1 MADSI
6 IIKCGALGNRS
17 AMPTLAVGE
26 LGYRTDEKAL
36 YIGTKE
42 GNVRLVG
49 GDGASDIST
58 LLADVSALK
67 SQIADITARLD
78 AIAPNG

>member
-6 IIKCGALGNRS
+6 IIKSGALGNRS
-17 AMPTLAVGE
+17 TMPALAEGE

-42 GNVRLVG
+42 GNVRIGGGGEAPDVSILVEE
-49 GDGASDIST
+49 I
-58 LLADVSALK
+58 SALK
-67 SQIADITARLD
+67 TQIADIIARLD
-78 AIAPNG
+78 AIAPKG